1 MSSDLILR
9 MRTCAAAIVAAVPR
23 ESWVA
28 LVSDDAAKL
37 LVEASNALDAYDAL
51 EERVFTEP
59 LGEPIVGQLR
69 EPIDLTESAGGATWT
84 TPGELPDAVP
94 RPCPSC
100 GNVGARTVH
109 IAGRRLMLTCAMC
122 SHQWEYRP

>member
-1 MSSDLILR
+1 MSSDLVLR
-9 MRTCAAAIVAAVPR
+9 MRTCAAAILSSR
-23 ESWVA
+23 DNEA
-28 LVSDDAAKL
+28 LVVVDAANL
-37 LVEASNALDAYDAL
+37 LAEASNLLD
-51 EERVFTEP
+51 VSEP
-59 LGEPIVGQLR
+59 LGELMKELPAVMSNQQAAELM
-69 EPIDLTESAGGATWT
+69 SGAVWT
-84 TPGELPDAVP
+84 AAGELPDAVP